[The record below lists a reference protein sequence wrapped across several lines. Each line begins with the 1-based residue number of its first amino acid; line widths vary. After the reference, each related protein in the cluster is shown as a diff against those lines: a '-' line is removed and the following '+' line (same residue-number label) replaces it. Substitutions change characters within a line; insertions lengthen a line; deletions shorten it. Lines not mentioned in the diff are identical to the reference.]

1 MRASTIQ
8 MLSSGALSSSSLLIP
23 NLARDQSP
31 MYLADTITCK
41 AKVTAKLIY
50 RKFWRE
56 VAREMKQVSWPTRT
70 EVVNT
75 TIVVVVAVFFFA
87 FYLFAADLAFTYL
100 IRGFEWAA
108 GKVF

>member
-1 MRASTIQ
+1 MTEESNEQ
-8 MLSSGALSSSSLLIP
+8 SLV
-23 NLARDQSP
+23 
-31 MYLADTITCK
+31 
-41 AKVTAKLIY
+41 AKPLNWFEGV
-50 RKFWRE
+50 RQFWRE

-100 IRGFEWAA
+100 IKGLEWVA